1 MSAVCLVAGR
11 GQRPLVE
18 ELAAS
23 LEIASAAGPVRLPG
37 IPSFATLGTALSAT
51 EGDSRIACFLA
62 PRPNLERDAGAALRA
77 GFHVLCRGI
86 PASSADRLEELRST
100 ARECGVALSWAG
112 SYGFGSAHA
121 RLLKASGENDFGRPV
136 FLRAAVEAGGGSM
149 TAAWWAL
156 ADACSQA
163 AALVRSGPSRLHVT
177 AAAAGRGV
185 HATAT
190 VSFANRATAQ
200 LAAIRAGAPEGDFL
214 FLGSG
219 GILTY
224 AAGSNRVIAFGPGGQ
239 EVRQPPGLRPEPAWL
254 QAFCRAVAEGDAGGP
269 PGEETARDF
278 ALLRS
283 MRKARRSGGVAEVP
297 LR

>member
-11 GQRPLVE
+11 GQRSLVE
-18 ELAAS
+18 ELAAN
-23 LEIASAAGPVRLPG
+23 LEIASVAGPVRVTG
-37 IPSFATLGTALSAT
+37 IPSFDTVDAALSGN
-51 EGDSRIACFLA
+51 EEDCRVACFLS
-62 PRPNLERDAGAALRA
+62 PSGTLERDVGAALRA
-77 GFHVLCRGI
+77 GFHVLCRGM
-86 PASSADRLEELRST
+86 PATSADRLEAICST
-100 ARECGVALSWAG
+100 ARESGLALSWAG
-112 SYGFGSAHA
+112 SYEFGSAHA

-163 AALVRSGPSRLHVT
+163 AALVRSGPARLHVT
-177 AAAAGRGV
+177 ATPAGRGL

-219 GILTY
+219 GMLTY
-224 AAGSNRVIAFGPGGQ
+224 AAGSNRVVAFGPGGQ

-254 QAFCRAVAEGDAGGP
+254 RAFCRAVAKGSAGGP

-283 MRKARRSGGVAEVP
+283 MRKARRSGRVVEVP